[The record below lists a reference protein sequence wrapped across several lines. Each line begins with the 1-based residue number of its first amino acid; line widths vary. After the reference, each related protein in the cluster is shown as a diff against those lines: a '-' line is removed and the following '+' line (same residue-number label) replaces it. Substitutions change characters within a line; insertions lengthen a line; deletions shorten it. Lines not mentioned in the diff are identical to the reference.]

1 MVLAP
6 QRLPYEIQMA
16 SGWDTGFPPEE
27 LVGLMQTSAG
37 KGWHTP
43 RFCPYPQDL
52 VLRFSCGHSRIR
64 KIQILSHQY
73 KIASRLDFWIGSRK
87 GAQAVATDVVDEY
100 HPSRFN
106 EAGQDDSYG
115 AKEDDTVDLEN
126 NRLDFLPR
134 MPQPKH
140 LPVLQFQKLGS
151 ISFDSNSASNYSGR
165 ELKSINVNIEGE
177 YLRVVIRQ
185 CHANPLNIYHQVG
198 ILALNVLGEPLEDEL
213 LGDSER
219 LDFDDC
225 KVVNGPGHGL
235 SETSLHHSAHPT
247 PETQSDVSNLT
258 DAIPALSISEIKDQP
273 ANYMDQEIQS
283 LAQAFI
289 KAKLDAVKVEDF
301 QSAKLFK
308 TGYEEMIQYADEI
321 QALDIEKHQAAEND
335 DFDLAQDLKA
345 KVTEVKARM
354 NSRLSL
360 SGFYTSSNK
369 EGTVISLTPLD
380 EIDGGLD
387 SDSPLPTAKGTIAGN
402 VLKSVDTH
410 NMSSGSIGSNGRRHT
425 ASRRSIP
432 ASTSRITSSPSTSD
446 HSSDPDR
453 FRRENY
459 PGKLPLS
466 SSRTSSMSTAKQH
479 NDSMYSRTQSPYATA
494 PSSKNST
501 SSTYLGYSMSAAKEL
516 SLDYNN
522 LNHEQD
528 ENDTVHSERLTE
540 LEQKNMAVSLQVFS
554 SKVVARLINRDLRHR
569 LHAIEFVKEH
579 LENEDYADDNDQG
592 TDHTLLSR
600 AVFQVISVVLTDTR
614 EKVIMITLALLDQA
628 VRFCLQNE
636 IPSDVTYRSLEPIF
650 SLLLVKAS
658 DLNTRVAEGAVN
670 RIVILCN
677 CFRSYPYAI
686 LPLVFKPA
694 KSTVLYRQSQSRVEV
709 VARLVDEFGVYDRA
723 AGKGTAGGLDF
734 ENITGFAIPYLSH
747 TNGEVRVATRRLIID
762 VCKFLS
768 KTRVEQ
774 FLPGVKPLIVESIQK
789 ELDPK
794 KTTSSA
800 MSTSNP
806 QRPTPTTLGT
816 LDSSAYLSADV
827 SGSRKRRPIP
837 TPLGVNL
844 HMDSLKSLLVEPDSP
859 GLSRSTRQSSRQRSD
874 AAIAHQARLKMP
886 LRSSAKATQDLYSG
900 VSRTMVKRQNAL
912 SPEDENDSTASEE
925 IKPSVSRTAL
935 VAPRSPVRPVQS
947 RAKSN
952 SFKSTTSR
960 QDMRSGTV
968 SSSSSQKGGASSSK
982 KTAKDRFC
990 VFCDEHSSAFTDE
1003 GLVAHYW
1010 SDCVMLANCAY
1021 CKIVGGH
1028 S

>member
-43 RFCPYPQDL
+43 R
-52 VLRFSCGHSRIR
+52 IR

-87 GAQAVATDVVDEY
+87 GAQAVATDIVDEPY
-100 HPSRFN
+100 SSGFN
-106 EAGQDDSYG
+106 EAGQDDSYS
-115 AKEDDTVDLEN
+115 AKENDTIDLEN

-185 CHANPLNIYHQVG
+185 CHVNPLNIYHQVG

-235 SETSLHHSAHPT
+235 SETSFHHSAHPI
-247 PETQSDVSNLT
+247 PETPSDVSNLT

-273 ANYMDQEIQS
+273 TSYMDQEIQS

-308 TGYEEMIQYADEI
+308 AGYEEMIQYADEI
-321 QALDIEKHQAAEND
+321 QALDIEKHQAAESDN
-335 DFDLAQDLKA
+335 FDLAQDLKA

-360 SGFYTSSNK
+360 SGFYASSNE
-369 EGTVISLTPLD
+369 EGTVISLTPPD
-380 EIDGGLD
+380 DIDDDLD
-387 SDSPLPTAKGTIAGN
+387 SNSPLPTVKGTAAVN
-402 VLKSVDTH
+402 VLKSVDAH
-410 NMSSGSIGSNGRRHT
+410 NMSSGSIGSNGRRHA

-432 ASTSRITSSPSTSD
+432 APANRITSSPSTSD
-446 HSSDPDR
+446 HSSDPDK
-453 FRRENY
+453 FRRDNY
-459 PGKLPLS
+459 PGKLPLP

-501 SSTYLGYSMSAAKEL
+501 SPTYSGYSMSATKDL
-516 SLDYNN
+516 SLDYNS
-522 LNHEQD
+522 LDHEQD
-528 ENDTVHSERLTE
+528 ENGTMHSEKLTE

-554 SKVVARLINRDLRHR
+554 SKVIARLINRDLRHR
-569 LHAIEFVKEH
+569 LYAIEFIKEH
-579 LENEDYADDNDQG
+579 LENESYADDNDQE

-600 AVFQVISVVLTDTR
+600 AVFQVISVALTDTR
-614 EKVIMITLALLDQA
+614 EKVVMLTLALLDQA

-636 IPSDVTYRSLEPIF
+636 IPSDVTYRSLEPVF

-677 CFRSYPYAI
+677 CFRSHPYAI

-709 VARLVDEFGVYDRA
+709 VARLVDEFGVYDRG

-734 ENITGFAIPYLSH
+734 ENITEFAIPYLSH
-747 TNGEVRVATRRLIID
+747 TNGEVRIATRRLIID
-762 VCKFLS
+762 VCKFLN

-774 FLPGVKPLIVESIQK
+774 FLPGVKPLIVERVPVRGRFRFTEK
-789 ELDPK
+789 ETRPDPSWSK
-794 KTTSSA
+794 PPHGFIEKSSC
-800 MSTSNP
+800 
-806 QRPTPTTLGT
+806 G
-816 LDSSAYLSADV
+816 
-827 SGSRKRRPIP
+827 
-837 TPLGVNL
+837 
-844 HMDSLKSLLVEPDSP
+844 
-859 GLSRSTRQSSRQRSD
+859 
-874 AAIAHQARLKMP
+874 ARLSGTFEIHSPEFQAEMP
-886 LRSSAKATQDLYSG
+886 QSLSLSYTYLLGISK
-900 VSRTMVKRQNAL
+900 TMVKRQNAL
-912 SPEDENDSTASEE
+912 SLEDDNDSTASEE

-935 VAPRSPVRPVQS
+935 AAPKTAVRPTQS
-947 RAKSN
+947 RTKSN
-952 SFKSTTSR
+952 SFKSTMAR
-960 QDMRSGTV
+960 QDMPSGTA
-968 SSSSSQKGGASSSK
+968 SSNNSQKGSASPSK
-982 KTAKDRFC
+982 KTTKDRFC

-1021 CKIVGGH
+1021 CKIIIEVPTLADH
-1028 S
+1028 MLKECPKRKFASAIQL